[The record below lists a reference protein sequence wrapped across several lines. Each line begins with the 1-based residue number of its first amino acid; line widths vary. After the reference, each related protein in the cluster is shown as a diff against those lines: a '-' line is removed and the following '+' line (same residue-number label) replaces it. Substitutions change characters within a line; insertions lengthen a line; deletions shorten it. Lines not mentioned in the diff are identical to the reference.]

1 MTFSLYSLYIPKS
14 RVDEVT
20 TTTLV
25 LKNFLDRYF
34 CENFQIFVQNSK
46 NDF

>member
-1 MTFSLYSLYIPKS
+1 MTLSIYSLYIPKS
-14 RVDEVT
+14 RVNKVT

-25 LKNFLDRYF
+25 LKNFLDQDF
-34 CENFQIFVQNSK
+34 CEIFQIFVQNSK